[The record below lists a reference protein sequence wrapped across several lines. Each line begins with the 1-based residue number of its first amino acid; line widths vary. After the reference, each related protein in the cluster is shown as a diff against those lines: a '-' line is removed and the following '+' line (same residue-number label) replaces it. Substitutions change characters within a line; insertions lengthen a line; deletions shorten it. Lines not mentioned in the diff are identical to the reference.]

1 MGTYIIRRLL
11 SAVPTLVVI
20 SVVIFA
26 ILALAPGDP
35 MSQFAANP
43 AVPPEVRQNIRRQL
57 GLDDPLPLQYSKWA
71 ASWVRGEWGF
81 SFASRVPVQQL
92 VVGRLGTTLFVM
104 GLAYAVALAIA
115 IPIGIL
121 SAIKQ
126 YSLFDQVATTVA
138 FFGFSIPT
146 FFSGLLFILLFS
158 ITLGWLPFIY
168 ETRVPRCDLSPA
180 ACLPLGVWQHL
191 QWGQLKYAVMP
202 IMVLGLFQGARLMR
216 FVRASMLEN
225 LRLDYVRTARAKGL
239 RERTVV
245 VTHVL
250 RNALIPVVTIIAL
263 DLPGI
268 FAGAVVT
275 EQIFRVPGLGS
286 LLITSIQASDTPVV
300 MALTFIFSILVV
312 LFNLVADV
320 LYGVLDP
327 RIKYS

>member
-1 MGTYIIRRLL
+1 
-11 SAVPTLVVI
+11 V
-20 SVVIFA
+20 
-26 ILALAPGDP
+26 
-35 MSQFAANP
+35 
-43 AVPPEVRQNIRRQL
+43 
-57 GLDDPLPLQYSKWA
+57 
-71 ASWVRGEWGF
+71 
-81 SFASRVPVQQL
+81 
-92 VVGRLGTTLFVM
+92 
-104 GLAYAVALAIA
+104 
-115 IPIGIL
+115 L

-126 YSLFDQVATTVA
+126 YSVFDQVATTIA

-158 ITLGWLPFIY
+158 IRLGWLPFIY
-168 ETRVPRCDLSPA
+168 ETRVPKCDASPLV
-180 ACLPLGVWQHL
+180 CVPVGIWQHL

-202 IMVLGLFQGARLMR
+202 VLVLGLFQGARLMR

-225 LRLDYVRTARAKGL
+225 MRLDYVRTARAKGL
-239 RERTVV
+239 KERTVII
-245 VTHVL
+245 THVL

-327 RIKYS
+327 RIRLGGR